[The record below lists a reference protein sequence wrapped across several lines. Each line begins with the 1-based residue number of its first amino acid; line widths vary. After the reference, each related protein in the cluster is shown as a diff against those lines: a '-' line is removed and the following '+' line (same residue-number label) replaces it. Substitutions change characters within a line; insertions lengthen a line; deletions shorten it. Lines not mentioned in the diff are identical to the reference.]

1 MSYKITDAEKEI
13 VKMNSPFVLPDSPTA
28 GGMKASDIK
37 KYHYQAYLEL
47 IKIINVH
54 LDDVS
59 KDIESKDKKINEK
72 STIHYIGDMS
82 SLVYWFTYLKE
93 NLKKEDIILFGDM
106 LNQDLSIAMIWS
118 TEGGGGLSL
127 GRTLSTN
134 SIVNYDNWETGKIY
148 EHHES
153 KVAFLY
159 LGNINV
165 SIKVDE
171 LNASLEELEARQ
183 SETQNGLDDHKVS
196 SSAHSDIREL
206 VNSAQSS
213 ADAAQ
218 SRADNAYNLARGKAR
233 VHPVADISEMYSV
246 LQNTINEVNEGDVF
260 IIAEPLIPEF
270 IVYSKDVDMDEG
282 DINISVD
289 SLPSF
294 EAGESYYIADLR
306 VRLLALESGIDTSA
320 FATKVAL
327 EALME
332 DTRLDD
338 DFSLESEKGLK
349 NKVIAEVIKGACLEE
364 LANKFSYADSP
375 WINNP
380 SNMALTI
387 NGGAYDIVA
396 IDAVQQVE
404 GEWQPRDI
412 PRRDMHGCIWVPIE
426 PSCENAATSKA
437 HVDALNAEV
446 KELANSAYNLAKK
459 KVYVQRNIGSMY
471 NLLEKYYTK
480 AGLLKDEA
488 RLYTGDHII
497 VVENGFQI
505 FEIYAVSP
513 DATVLNDSSA
523 FEACEWQNN
532 TIYYIEPLG
541 VYLLAKGSKIDTSK
555 LASKT
560 ELDELRTEIEAGLDI
575 IIAKQEELI
584 GGDSV

>member
-1 MSYKITDAEKEI
+1 MSYRITDAEKEI

-37 KYHYQAYLEL
+37 KYHYQAYLKLMEIINNHFDEVEADN
-47 IKIINVH
+47 IKIDNG
-54 LDDVS
+54 
-59 KDIESKDKKINEK
+59 K
-72 STIHYIGDMS
+72 SRIHYMVS
-82 SLVYWFTYLKE
+82 ASTFTYVLNINKSE
-93 NLKKEDIILFGDM
+93 FKKEDIVIFGD
-106 LNQDLSIAMIWS
+106 LSKQDLSVAMIFDVENTS
-118 TEGGGGLSL
+118 
-127 GRTLSTN
+127 
-134 SIVNYDNWETGKIY
+134 NYDILLTTSMFNGYTNWKVGKKY
-148 EHHES
+148 RHSES
-153 KVAFLY
+153 GVTLLY
-159 LGNINV
+159 LGNINT

-171 LNASLEELEARQ
+171 LNASLEELEVRQ
-183 SETQNGLDDHKVS
+183 SETQSDLDDHMVS

-218 SRADNAYNLARGKAR
+218 SRADNAYNLARGKAK

-246 LQNTINEVNEGDVF
+246 LQNAINKVNEGDVF
-260 IIAEPLIPEF
+260 VIAEPLIPEF
-270 IVYSKDVDMDEG
+270 IVYSKDVDMDES

-289 SLPSF
+289 SLPLF

-327 EALME
+327 EALIE

-380 SNMALTI
+380 NNMVLTI
-387 NGGAYDIVA
+387 NGGTYDVVA
-396 IDAVQQVE
+396 IDTVQQVE

-412 PRRDMHGCIWVPIE
+412 PRRDIHGCIWVPIE

-437 HVDALNAEV
+437 YVDALNAEV
-446 KELANSAYNLAKK
+446 KELANNAYNLASGKS
-459 KVYVQRNIGSMY
+459 KVRPVANLSLLCGDLLYETQERGDLFVVADVNIPEFMVYSIGSDSEEGDLRFDSGIV
-471 NLLEKYYTK
+471 NATHFEPGKFYYFTETK
-480 AGLLKDEA
+480 K
-488 RLYTGDHII
+488 R
-497 VVENGFQI
+497 
-505 FEIYAVSP
+505 
-513 DATVLNDSSA
+513 
-523 FEACEWQNN
+523 
-532 TIYYIEPLG
+532 
-541 VYLLAKGSKIDTSK
+541 LLALESGIDTSK

-560 ELDELRTEIEAGLDI
+560 ELDELRTEIEAGLDS